1 MNIIY
6 IRTSTEEQAPENQ
19 IRDCQKL
26 CKEEYELLQD
36 KQSAYKDNVE
46 RENFNKILKL
56 IQKKQL
62 KHLYVWDWDRI
73 YRNRNKLKG
82 FFILCKTNGCIVHSY
97 RQVFLEEINN
107 LKLPEGFDFIKDMVN
122 NIFIE
127 LLGWIAEDESKKK
140 SDRVK
145 LAVRK
150 SDGKVT
156 KSYKGNKWGRK
167 SMHTNKIKIVL
178 ELRDKGLSFREIS
191 KQCGVSIG
199 KISQLLSVHKSTP
212 EIGKEIPLE
221 K

>member
-6 IRTSTEEQAPENQ
+6 IRTSTEEQEPKNQ
-19 IRDCQKL
+19 IKACESL
-26 CKEEYELLQD
+26 YEEEYELLQD
-36 KQSAYKDNVE
+36 KQSAFKDHKD
-46 RENFNKILKL
+46 REGFEKAKKL
-56 IQKKQL
+56 IKAGKVKKFI
-62 KHLYVWDWDRI
+62 VWDWDRI
-73 YRNRNKLKG
+73 YRNQKRLVE
-82 FFILCKTNGCIVHSY
+82 FFKFCEIYKCQIHSVNQKYFDDFYKIPAPFDEIVS
-97 RQVFLEEINN
+97 N
-107 LKLPEGFDFIKDMVN
+107 LVLNLM
-122 NIFIE
+122 
-127 LLGWIAEDESKKK
+127 GWLAEDESKKK
-140 SDRVK
+140 SERVK

-150 SDGKVT
+150 SEGKVT